1 MQKVGLDGG
10 NPWREEPKE
19 EEEESTFNTINK
31 L

>member
-1 MQKVGLDGG
+1 MQKLGLDGG

-19 EEEESTFNTINK
+19 EEESTFNTSNK